1 MPSSPTPTIGLDD
14 LLTALEERV
23 RRATGVIQR
32 LRDENARLT
41 RKLESVAAR
50 LADWEQRGAGWEG
63 ERDGLGA
70 RLERLLRDV
79 DALARAQEDGQD
91 EAAPSGAMP

>member
-1 MPSSPTPTIGLDD
+1 MSSSPPTIIGLND

-23 RRATGVIQR
+23 RRATGVIER

-41 RKLESVAAR
+41 RELESAAAR
-50 LADWEQRGAGWEG
+50 RADWEQRGAGWER

-70 RLERLLRDV
+70 RLERLLHDI
-79 DALARAQEDGQD
+79 DALARAHDGQD
-91 EAAPSGAMP
+91 AAAPSGGMP

>member
-1 MPSSPTPTIGLDD
+1 MSTSPQPTIGLDD

-23 RRATGVIQR
+23 RRATGVIER

-41 RKLESVAAR
+41 REIESAAAR
-50 LADWEQRGAGWEG
+50 LADWEQRGAGWER

-70 RLERLLRDV
+70 RLQRLLRDI
-79 DALARAQEDGQD
+79 DALARAQDGHD

>member
-1 MPSSPTPTIGLDD
+1 MSQSPQTTIGLDD

-23 RRATGVIQR
+23 RRATGVIER

-41 RKLESVAAR
+41 RELESAAAR
-50 LADWEQRGAGWEG
+50 LADGEQRSAGWER
-63 ERDGLGA
+63 ERNELGA

-79 DALARAQEDGQD
+79 DALARAQDGQK
-91 EAAPSGAMP
+91 EAAPSGAIP

>member
-1 MPSSPTPTIGLDD
+1 MSTSPPPTLALDD
-14 LLTALEERV
+14 LLTSLEERV
-23 RRATGVIQR
+23 RRATGVIER

-41 RKLESVAAR
+41 RELESAAAH
-50 LADWEQRGAGWEG
+50 LAGWEQRGAGWER

-79 DALARAQEDGQD
+79 DVLARAQDGQD
-91 EAAPSGAMP
+91 EASPSGAMP